1 MFLLTV
7 LLLVLLLACTGLF
20 FAVGILTLKILYTFC
35 IGLPIAVC
43 LTAAG
48 MVLCITIIGIP
59 IGLLLFRL
67 AGFILVP
74 FR

>member
-1 MFLLTV
+1 MLLLTFLL
-7 LLLVLLLACTGLF
+7 LLLLLLCTGLF
-20 FAVGILTLKILYTFC
+20 FAIGSLMLKILYTFC
-35 IGLPIAVC
+35 IGFPIAIC

-59 IGLLLFRL
+59 IGMLLFRL
-67 AGFILVP
+67 AGFVLVP